1 MEKIVVTIHAY
12 NEEKSIGYVV
22 RDIKEVLSGKKYS
35 YTILVVDDGSKDKT
49 KEIAEKNGAIVV
61 SHNRNLGLAQA
72 FRTEM
77 KECLKLNADIIVHTD
92 ADGQYLA
99 EDIPRLIEQV
109 KGGYD
114 LVLGNRFIGGIE
126 SMPVLK
132 QLGNLAFSNTISKIV
147 RYRVGDCQTG
157 FRAFTS
163 EVAKIEI
170 GSDHT
175 YTQEQIIRAVNL
187 GFKIKEI
194 PTYFRKRNGESRLM
208 KNPFEYAF
216 KAWINILRIYR
227 DYRPLKFFG
236 SIGLFFFLLGV
247 FIGIILVLN
256 FIFTG
261 RVGHLPLTILSIML
275 VIIGVQIGLFGFLAD
290 MKK

>member
-1 MEKIVVTIHAY
+1 MEKIVVTMPAY
-12 NEEKSIGYVV
+12 KEEQTIGYVI
-22 RDIKEVLSGKKYS
+22 RDIKEVLRGKKYN

-147 RYRVGDCQTG
+147 KYRVGDCQTG
-157 FRAFTS
+157 FRAFTK

-194 PTYFRKRNGESRLM
+194 PTYFRKRDGESRLM

-236 SIGLFFFLLGV
+236 SIGLFFLLLGV

-261 RVGHLPLTILSIML
+261 RVGHLPLTILSMLL

>member
-1 MEKIVVTIHAY
+1 MEKIVVTMPAY
-12 NEEKSIGYVV
+12 KEEQTIGYVI
-22 RDIKEVLSGKKYS
+22 RDIKEVLRGKKYN

>member
-1 MEKIVVTIHAY
+1 M
-12 NEEKSIGYVV
+12 
-22 RDIKEVLSGKKYS
+22 
-35 YTILVVDDGSKDKT
+35 
-49 KEIAEKNGAIVV
+49 
-61 SHNRNLGLAQA
+61 
-72 FRTEM
+72 
-77 KECLKLNADIIVHTD
+77 
-92 ADGQYLA
+92 
-99 EDIPRLIEQV
+99 
-109 KGGYD
+109 
-114 LVLGNRFIGGIE
+114 
-126 SMPVLK
+126 LK